1 MPRRPATPSGAATR
15 SEHDV
20 AHAVEQLRHHCVE
33 AVAPSGELVVLHVP
47 SGTYLR
53 LEGSASDIVD
63 LLVEFGATGPAAQV
77 LSTRYGLPS
86 SRAEADVA
94 SVVTAIAGLHADRAS
109 RPRRPTGSGSL
120 HVLRAWLRLP
130 PGRMVAVAKAVGAV
144 LAVEV
149 GLRTGDLEQVARRFR
164 VPLATGS
171 APATRADDEANVA
184 ALTPRE
190 QRDYWAA
197 TWALDRWIY
206 DGTCLRRAL
215 VTGWFL
221 RRHRPELHLGLIGD
235 GETSHAWIEA
245 EGMSFNAVP
254 VTGRF
259 TSLRPGG
266 PPA

>member
-1 MPRRPATPSGAATR
+1 MARRPATPSGASTR

-33 AVAPSGELVVLHVP
+33 AVAPSGEQVVLHVP

-63 LLVEFGATGPAAQV
+63 LLVEFGAAGPAAQA
-77 LSTRYGLPS
+77 LAARYSLPS
-86 SRAEADVA
+86 TQADADVA
-94 SVVTAIAGLHADRAS
+94 SVVTAITGLQANRAS

-130 PGRMVAVAKAVGAV
+130 PRRMVADTKAVVAV

-149 GLRTGDLEQVARRFR
+149 GLRTSDLEQVVRRFR
-164 VPLATGS
+164 VPLASGS
-171 APATRADDEANVA
+171 VPATRVDDNANVA
-184 ALTPRE
+184 TLSVRE
-190 QRDYWAA
+190 QRHYWAA
-197 TWALDRWIY
+197 TWALDRWLY
-206 DGTCLRRAL
+206 GGTCLRRAL

-235 GETSHAWIEA
+235 GGTSHAWIEA
-245 EGMSFNAVP
+245 QGMSFNAVP

-259 TSLRPGG
+259 ASLRPGG
-266 PPA
+266 APP